1 MAGINEE
8 FPMIKISVRNLV
20 EFILRSGDIDNRV
33 GALAKADAMQQGSRI
48 HRKIQ
53 RKMGASYRPEVSLK
67 IQIETDSY
75 ILQVEGRADG
85 IIEEEEV
92 IIDEI
97 KGVYKNLDTLSEP
110 VMVHKAQAMCYAY
123 MYGEKQK
130 LHRVGVQMTY
140 CNLDTEE
147 IKRFRESFSFQELEN
162 WFYEIIDQYT
172 KWADFQF
179 QWKKTMTRS
188 IAGLEFPYDYREG
201 QKKLAKDVY
210 RTILRKKNLFIQAPT
225 GTGKTLTTVFP
236 AVKAVGEGLAER
248 IFYLTAKTITATVAR
263 DTFALFCELGYRA
276 KIILITAK
284 EKMCP
289 LEEMDCNPV
298 HCPYAKGHF
307 DRVNDAVFDLLL
319 KEDFYTREVLLGQAE
334 KFQVCPFEMCLDTA
348 SFCDDIIC
356 DYNYVFDPNVYLKR
370 FFADGMPG
378 EYIFLVDEAHNL
390 VERGRE
396 MYSAAV
402 YKDDFLSLRKI
413 LKKYDKKLEQALSQC
428 NKHLLSYKRECDTY
442 QVYEEDISALIFSLM
457 RLGER
462 MDLFLQRN
470 LEFPEKKQVMDFYFS
485 LRDFL
490 SVYERVDERYV
501 IYGEH
506 GEDGRFCIRLFCVD
520 PSYNLQECLD
530 KSRATVFFSATL
542 LPIGFYKE
550 MLSAKGDNYAVYAT
564 TSFKKEQ
571 KLLLIG
577 RDVSSRYTRR
587 NEQEFKKIASYI
599 RDIIAGK
606 KGNYMVFFPSYQL
619 LSQVYEEFVKIAPAH
634 VTFIRQESGM
644 GEGQREDFLKAFEEE
659 NEGSMAAFCVL
670 GGIFGEGIDLKEE
683 RLIGAV
689 IVGTGLPQ
697 IGHEREILKNYF
709 QEKNGEGFDYAY
721 RFAGMNK
728 VLQAAGR
735 VIRTAEDKGVIVL
748 LDERFLEGSYLRLFP
763 REWEDFKVCTLRDA
777 GERVAEFW
785 EEMEHGQV

>member
-33 GALAKADAMQQGSRI
+33 GTLAKADAMQQGSRI

-147 IKRFRESFSFQELEN
+147 IKRFRESFSFQELDN
-162 WFYEIIDQYT
+162 SLYEIIDQYT
-172 KWADFQF
+172 KRADFQIH
-179 QWKKTMTRS
+179 WKKTMTRS

-319 KEDFYTREVLLGQAE
+319 KEDF
-334 KFQVCPFEMCLDTA
+334 
-348 SFCDDIIC
+348 
-356 DYNYVFDPNVYLKR
+356 
-370 FFADGMPG
+370 
-378 EYIFLVDEAHNL
+378 
-390 VERGRE
+390 
-396 MYSAAV
+396 
-402 YKDDFLSLRKI
+402 
-413 LKKYDKKLEQALSQC
+413 
-428 NKHLLSYKRECDTY
+428 
-442 QVYEEDISALIFSLM
+442 
-457 RLGER
+457 
-462 MDLFLQRN
+462 
-470 LEFPEKKQVMDFYFS
+470 
-485 LRDFL
+485 
-490 SVYERVDERYV
+490 
-501 IYGEH
+501 
-506 GEDGRFCIRLFCVD
+506 
-520 PSYNLQECLD
+520 
-530 KSRATVFFSATL
+530 
-542 LPIGFYKE
+542 
-550 MLSAKGDNYAVYAT
+550 
-564 TSFKKEQ
+564 
-571 KLLLIG
+571 
-577 RDVSSRYTRR
+577 
-587 NEQEFKKIASYI
+587 
-599 RDIIAGK
+599 
-606 KGNYMVFFPSYQL
+606 
-619 LSQVYEEFVKIAPAH
+619 
-634 VTFIRQESGM
+634 
-644 GEGQREDFLKAFEEE
+644 
-659 NEGSMAAFCVL
+659 
-670 GGIFGEGIDLKEE
+670 
-683 RLIGAV
+683 
-689 IVGTGLPQ
+689 
-697 IGHEREILKNYF
+697 
-709 QEKNGEGFDYAY
+709 
-721 RFAGMNK
+721 
-728 VLQAAGR
+728 
-735 VIRTAEDKGVIVL
+735 
-748 LDERFLEGSYLRLFP
+748 
-763 REWEDFKVCTLRDA
+763 
-777 GERVAEFW
+777 
-785 EEMEHGQV
+785 